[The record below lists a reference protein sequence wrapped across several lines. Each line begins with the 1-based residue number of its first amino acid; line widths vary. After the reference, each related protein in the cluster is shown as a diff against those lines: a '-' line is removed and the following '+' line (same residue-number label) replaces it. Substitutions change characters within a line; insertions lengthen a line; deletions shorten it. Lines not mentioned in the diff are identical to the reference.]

1 MTKIHLGERF
11 VFLRYLYL
19 IINVQYLKIKVK
31 DLRFTEIYHLNLLIL
46 SLFLLYLQQQK
57 KNHEETHLLD
67 NRNYPHGLCLQ

>member
-31 DLRFTEIYHLNLLIL
+31 DLRFTEIYHLNFDFIIVP
-46 SLFLLYLQQQK
+46 FIFATTK
-57 KNHEETHLLD
+57 EK
-67 NRNYPHGLCLQ
+67 P